1 MRSIHR
7 NFASAL
13 LATAVLAA
21 ACDSAPPDLR
31 EWKASDH
38 DRVDQPAGKAARP
51 SRLSPAPSSSAAANP
66 TLTLVEVT
74 WRNQCASCHGPIGR
88 GDGPQGPMVH
98 ATNLTHPDWQSKVS
112 DQEIADSIR
121 NGKNRMPKFD
131 FPPDVVAGLV
141 ARIRAAK
148 GR

>member
-1 MRSIHR
+1 MRPLPRI
-7 NFASAL
+7 FPSAL
-13 LATAVLAA
+13 LAATFLAA
-21 ACDSAPPDLR
+21 GCDSTPPDLR

-38 DRVDQPAGKAARP
+38 DRADQPAGKAARP
-51 SRLSPAPSSSAAANP
+51 ARLSPAPSSSAAANP

-74 WRNQCASCHGPIGR
+74 WRNQCASCHGLIGR
-88 GDGPQGPMVH
+88 GDGPQGPMMR
-98 ATNLTHPDWQSKVS
+98 ATNLTLAEWQSKVS
-112 DQEIADSIR
+112 DQEIADVIR